1 MKTNEFYLPVLD
13 KVSIYDYSLYKC
25 PFVIDFSSKLNIIY
39 GTNGIGKSTL
49 LMIILF
55 SIIGPYRG
63 SVKTQI
69 RKDKKDGKDKRYD
82 SRKLYDESFF
92 FDRLINPLK
101 SAKIVSEF
109 HINKDIYTVSHS
121 LVDCSLIEAFVNGEA
136 VKGKSGRYK
145 DYETKYFHND
155 TSYEEYL
162 IFNYQKALSKSTQ
175 LPDGINTLI
184 NMIQDVIFFDEG
196 RKLTFWDKNLQEMIL
211 GKYIVD
217 AKFYERFC
225 EQKLNSKA
233 LESKYKKAS
242 ETHNYMKQ
250 FFAAEKKRLA
260 ERSIDTSNVDLKL
273 KLSDINNEIEK
284 IREQLSELR
293 DSYNKKNADLM
304 SFVRREELQKEE
316 LDRLEKTWYAN
327 LFPQQYNDFFN
338 RFSGK
343 MIDGI
348 CPICGEK
355 HNFELKTEYCI
366 MCHEKLH
373 LKKEINLTEIDIK
386 REDTLKDLFIVRN
399 KITQI
404 QSEIDRNTERINI
417 LKKTLLEK
425 LNDQNKIQILLNPEI
440 VSDLD
445 EQRLQ
450 HAIQEREEAAKNLT
464 EAKKKEDMMRKKIE
478 DSLIDGFTF
487 FQNNFRNYALAFFG
501 KDNDIEI
508 SLPFS
513 SDWSDN
519 DTDESLLENIMI
531 QFKLNDKFRTEDY
544 MLSES
549 QRIFTDFAFRLAVLT
564 TFHKDSFFICETPDS
579 TLDMFHEKNAVE
591 TFKDYI
597 KKGNSLI
604 ITANARRSNL
614 IKQLYYGFDK
624 EDVNVIDLTEN
635 SNLAMANNYNFES
648 FIKEK

>member
-49 LMIILF
+49 LMLILF

-101 SAKIVSEF
+101 SARIVSEF
-109 HINKDIYTVSHS
+109 HINKDIFKVSHS
-121 LVDCSLIEAFVNGEA
+121 LVDSSLTEAFVNGKA
-136 VKGKSGRYK
+136 IKGKGGSYK
-145 DYETKYFHND
+145 DFETKYFHND
-155 TSYEEYL
+155 ISYEEYL
-162 IFNYQKALSKSTQ
+162 IYNYQKALSKSTK

-184 NMIQDVIFFDEG
+184 NMIQDVVFFDEG

-217 AKFYERFC
+217 ADFYESFC

-250 FFAAEKKRLA
+250 FFEAEKKRL
-260 ERSIDTSNVDLKL
+260 EEMSIDTSNVDLKL
-273 KLSDINNEIEK
+273 ELSDINNEIEK
-284 IREQLSELR
+284 INEQLTALR
-293 DSYNKKNADLM
+293 DLYNKKNADLM

-316 LDRLEKTWYAN
+316 LDRLEKIWYAN

-338 RFSGK
+338 RFSNK
-343 MIDGI
+343 MLEGV

-355 HNFELKTEYCI
+355 HSFELKTEFCI

-373 LKKEINLTEIDIK
+373 LNKEVNLTEIDIK
-386 REDTLKDLFIVRN
+386 REDTLKNLSVVKN
-399 KITQI
+399 KIIQI
-404 QSEIDRNTERINI
+404 KSEIDRNTERINI
-417 LKKTLLEK
+417 LKKSLLEK
-425 LNDQNKIQILLNPEI
+425 LNRQNKIQILLNPEI
-440 VSDLD
+440 MSDLD

-450 HAIQEREEAAKNLT
+450 HAIQERELAAKNLT
-464 EAKKKEDMMRKKIE
+464 ESKKKEDVMRKKIE
-478 DSLIDGFTF
+478 DSLMEGFSF
-487 FQNNFRNYALAFFG
+487 FQNNFKNYALAFFG
-501 KDNDIEI
+501 KDNDIEV

-513 SDWSDN
+513 EDWTEN
-519 DTDESLLENIMI
+519 DTDESPLENMMI
-531 QFKLNDKFRTEDY
+531 QFKLNDKFRTKDY

-579 TLDMFHEKNAVE
+579 TLDMFHENNAVE

-597 KKGNSLI
+597 LKGNSLI
-604 ITANARRSNL
+604 ITANARKSNL
-614 IKQLYYGFDK
+614 IKQLYDSFDK
-624 EDVNVIDLTEN
+624 KDVNVIDLTKE
-635 SNLAMANNYNFES
+635 SNLAMSNNYDFES

>member
-1 MKTNEFYLPVLD
+1 MKTNEFYLPILD

-25 PFVIDFSSKLNIIY
+25 PFEIDFSSKLNIIY

-49 LMIILF
+49 LMLILF

-69 RKDKKDGKDKRYD
+69 RKDKKDGKDKRFD

-92 FDRLINPLK
+92 FDRLNNPLS
-101 SAKIVSEF
+101 SARIVSEF
-109 HINKDIYTVSHS
+109 HINKDIFKVSHS
-121 LVDCSLIEAFVNGEA
+121 LVDGSLTEALVNGKA
-136 VKGKSGRYK
+136 VEGKIARYK
-145 DYETKYFHND
+145 DFETKYFHND
-155 TSYEEYL
+155 NSYEEYL
-162 IFNYQKALSKSTQ
+162 IYKYQKALSKSTK

-184 NMIQDVIFFDEG
+184 NMIQDIIFFDEG
-196 RKLTFWDKNLQEMIL
+196 RKLTFWDSNLQEMIL

-217 AKFYERFC
+217 ADFYEKFC

-250 FFAAEKKRLA
+250 FFEAEKKRLS
-260 ERSIDTSNVDLKL
+260 ELSEDTTNVDLNL
-273 KLSDINNEIEK
+273 ELSDINNEIEK
-284 IREQLSELR
+284 ITEQLAELR

-304 SFVRREELQKEE
+304 SFVRREELHKEE
-316 LDRLEKTWYAN
+316 LDRLEKIWYSN
-327 LFPQQYNDFFN
+327 LFPQQYNDFYN
-338 RFSGK
+338 RFSNK
-343 MIDGI
+343 MMEGV

-355 HNFELKTEYCI
+355 HNFELKTEFCI

-386 REDTLKDLFIVRN
+386 REDTLKNISVVKN
-399 KITQI
+399 KISQI
-404 QSEIDRNTERINI
+404 KAELDLNTERINI
-417 LKKTLLEK
+417 LRKTLLEK
-425 LNDQNKIQILLNPEI
+425 RDRQNKIQILLNTES

-450 HAIQEREEAAKNLT
+450 RAIQERELAAKNLLESKKT
-464 EAKKKEDMMRKKIE
+464 EEVMRTEIE
-478 DSLIDGFTF
+478 KSLIEGFSF
-487 FQNNFRNYALAFFG
+487 FQNNFKSYALAFFG
-501 KDNDIEI
+501 NDNDIEV

-513 SDWSDN
+513 EEWIENNS
-519 DTDESLLENIMI
+519 DESPLENIMI
-531 QFKLNDKFRTEDY
+531 QFKLNDKFRTEGY

-549 QRIFTDFAFRLAVLT
+549 QRIFTDFAFRLSVLT

-579 TLDMFHEKNAVE
+579 TLDMFHENNAVE

-604 ITANARRSNL
+604 ITANARKSNL
-614 IKQLYYGFDK
+614 IKQLYDSFDK
-624 EDVNVIDLTEN
+624 KDINVIDLTKE
-635 SNLAMANNYNFES
+635 SNLAMSNNYDFET